1 MTFAVILVVTAAATL
16 ALRNPIK
23 KWPMLFYAL
32 AVIVDVLFVVGS
44 FVALPRTLWSGLFL
58 LVQKCTLSLAL
69 FVVVMYIGVFARDSK
84 VKRWLRPIRAEL
96 SIIAWILSLG
106 HMAVYLASYLPR
118 MAAGGPMHDNVTVAF
133 VLAIVLFV
141 LLLVLGATSFNMVK
155 KRMKTESWKRLQRLS
170 YVFFALVYAHLL
182 LMLLP
187 SALHGAAAPQANV
200 AVYSV
205 VFVGYFVL
213 RLVRFAL
220 DRRAEGAEVA
230 PAGSDGDGEGA
241 EAELTLRAL

>member
-1 MTFAVILVVTAAATL
+1 
-16 ALRNPIK
+16 
-23 KWPMLFYAL
+23 
-32 AVIVDVLFVVGS
+32 
-44 FVALPRTLWSGLFL
+44 
-58 LVQKCTLSLAL
+58 
-69 FVVVMYIGVFARDSK
+69 
-84 VKRWLRPIRAEL
+84 
-96 SIIAWILSLG
+96 
-106 HMAVYLASYLPR
+106 
-118 MAAGGPMHDNVTVAF
+118 MHDNVTVAF

-141 LLLVLGATSFNMVK
+141 LLLVLGVTSFNMVK

-220 DRRAEGAEVA
+220 DRRAEGVEVA
-230 PAGSDGDGEGA
+230 PVGSDGDGEDV
-241 EAELTLRAL
+241 EAELTPRALGPGASAGALGPGASR

>member
-1 MTFAVILVVTAAATL
+1 
-16 ALRNPIK
+16 
-23 KWPMLFYAL
+23 
-32 AVIVDVLFVVGS
+32 
-44 FVALPRTLWSGLFL
+44 
-58 LVQKCTLSLAL
+58 
-69 FVVVMYIGVFARDSK
+69 
-84 VKRWLRPIRAEL
+84 
-96 SIIAWILSLG
+96 
-106 HMAVYLASYLPR
+106 
-118 MAAGGPMHDNVTVAF
+118 MHDNVTVAF
-133 VLAIVLFV
+133 GLAIVLFV
-141 LLLVLGATSFNMVK
+141 LLLVLGVTSFNMVK

-241 EAELTLRAL
+241 EVEAPPRGRCDREQQRGRWGRERVGNARREQWVASAGRARARRSPRSWPVMARLTVMASRWQG

>member
-1 MTFAVILVVTAAATL
+1 
-16 ALRNPIK
+16 
-23 KWPMLFYAL
+23 
-32 AVIVDVLFVVGS
+32 
-44 FVALPRTLWSGLFL
+44 
-58 LVQKCTLSLAL
+58 
-69 FVVVMYIGVFARDSK
+69 
-84 VKRWLRPIRAEL
+84 
-96 SIIAWILSLG
+96 
-106 HMAVYLASYLPR
+106 
-118 MAAGGPMHDNVTVAF
+118 MHDNVTVAF

-141 LLLVLGATSFNMVK
+141 LLLVLGVTSFNMVK

-230 PAGSDGDGEGA
+230 SAGSDGDGEGA
-241 EAELTLRAL
+241 EAELTPRAL